1 MMNILLLANE
11 LRYTCGVTNHLLHL
25 SRGLASTGKV
35 KLWIICGGGNGIN
48 RFSDI
53 NVDIISDE
61 RFLHVNRS
69 FSGFIS
75 AINYLTGFVRKNEI
89 DVLHS
94 HYHYGAAAAK
104 RASQLTRRPTIQ
116 TNHGILQDM
125 GRLKHFNADK
135 YVAINEHIQKYLLEN
150 RIASGTNI
158 AFIRCGI
165 PVIENVTPKDN
176 IGKLK
181 FASASRFTHGKGL
194 DIFINAVKKLPA
206 EIREKADFII
216 AGEGEL
222 ENDLKDLNSAL
233 GGLIT
238 FPGKILDIYAFLKSV
253 NVLVNP
259 SRSPNEGFPAILT
272 EAGATNT
279 LVVSSDFA
287 GAEDV
292 IRHGVNGLIYKDN
305 SSDNLSVLLKDVITD
320 YPKYIPLSK
329 SFYEFTKKEFS
340 IPVMIDKHLSLY
352 EQCLKR

>member
-1 MMNILLLANE
+1 MNILLLANE

-25 SRGLASTGKV
+25 SRGLTSTGKV

-53 NVDIISDE
+53 DVNIISDE

-75 AINYLTGFVRKNEI
+75 AINYLTRFVRNNDIEI
-89 DVLHS
+89 LHS
-94 HYHYGAAAAK
+94 HYHYGAAAAR
-104 RASQLTRRPTIQ
+104 RASQLTRRPTVQ

-125 GRLKHFNADK
+125 GRLKHFNAEK
-135 YVAINEHIQKYLLEN
+135 YVAINEHIKKYLLEN
-150 RIASGTNI
+150 RIAAGSNI

-165 PVIENVTPKDN
+165 PVIENIKPKAIN
-176 IGKLK
+176 GKLK
-181 FASASRFTHGKGL
+181 IAAASRFTHGKGL

-206 EIREKADFII
+206 DIKEKADFII

-222 ENDLKDLNSAL
+222 ENELKDLNSSL
-233 GGLIT
+233 GCPMT
-238 FPGKILDIYAFLKSV
+238 FPGKVLDIYTFLNSV

-259 SRSPNEGFPAILT
+259 SRSPNEGFPAIIT

-292 IRHGVNGLIYKDN
+292 IKHGVNGLIYRNN
-305 SSDNLSVLLKDVITD
+305 SSDNLCLLLKEVISN
-320 YPKYIPLSK
+320 YSGYIPLSQ
-329 SFYEFTKKEFS
+329 SFYEFAIKEFS
-340 IPVMIDKHLSLY
+340 IPVMIDKHISLY
-352 EQCLKR
+352 EQCLK